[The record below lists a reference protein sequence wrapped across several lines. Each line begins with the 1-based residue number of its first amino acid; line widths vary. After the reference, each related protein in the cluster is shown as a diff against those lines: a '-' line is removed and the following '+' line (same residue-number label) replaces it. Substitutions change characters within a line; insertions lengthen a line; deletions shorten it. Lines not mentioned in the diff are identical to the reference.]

1 MSKIYY
7 VDGHAG
13 SGKTLQT
20 SHWVVE
26 QACKF
31 NKRIVIATPTT
42 LLQYQWAENINNL
55 LIDIPTKPSILVI
68 NSETSD
74 TSARGQ
80 LTNAFKEGNANI
92 IIVTQQNLINTGI
105 VKGSN
110 KYHLIMD
117 ELPAIEG
124 IDIITASSNESKE
137 LIKNSVS
144 VQDSKCASYKI
155 VTCEN
160 KSALRKF
167 VDQKGDAHRNDLAVD
182 AFKKIIDND
191 IDVFIKSSDW
201 SSFYN
206 GEIEQL
212 NLHHIVKPSRFS
224 HFKSVTFMGANFKH
238 SMLFNVWER
247 VYACEF
253 TKSNVA
259 NVREIVEEETGRR
272 ATIHFL
278 MDEHFS
284 KSKRNLITP
293 EVSSTI
299 FNELVDGKDHIWLAN
314 NDVKDSQYTIKNG
327 KRLPIVSHGINSWKD
342 HTTVVHIAA
351 LNDKPFHL
359 AFLMEYVGFTSDE
372 IKKAKMSEIIYQGVM
387 RCNLRVR
394 KSDKAV
400 DVYVMDKQTALDL
413 KSYLPGASVKK
424 IAQGTVNDTYKRGK
438 MSSRDTTERHRFK
451 NEFVDHPGIFN
462 EPDIKV
468 SFEETIS
475 ATCVGEFDTPTFRHF
490 RDFFKSESSN
500 VVSGKDN
507 NNLFSPA
514 IFDSEY
520 TVRCGDEV
528 IHIGGKNKQIKGL
541 AQFKQASVLVFDI
554 DKTKTSPEDV
564 SARIPFK
571 HFIYSSYSNG
581 KDGLYSYRV
590 VVGLKYAL
598 DEKNYKLLYDFIYEK
613 FKDIATADVTKRTPV
628 SFFYFPSQSN
638 FGQNV
643 WIDMVDSRS
652 HRLLNP
658 VDIIPVLEE
667 MTTVETNDEIENVYV
682 STDMTSIQGNLIDRK
697 QFLINQWRG
706 MTHGRHKGFFN
717 FGLGLS
723 YIGVNPVEL
732 HSILTT
738 EATMNGRDRSRQIPS
753 IMSSIYRYSI

>member
-31 NKRIVIATPTT
+31 NKKIVIATPTT

-55 LIDIPTKPSILVI
+55 LIDIPSKPTVLVI
-68 NSETSD
+68 NSDTSD

-80 LTNAFKEGNANI
+80 LTNAYKDGSANI

-117 ELPAIEG
+117 ELPTIEG
-124 IDIITASSNESKE
+124 IDIVTASSTESKE
-137 LIKNSVS
+137 LIKSSVS
-144 VQDSKCASYKI
+144 ILDTKTPSYKLI
-155 VTCEN
+155 TCES
-160 KSALRKF
+160 KSSLRKF
-167 VDQKGDAHRNDLAVD
+167 VDQKGDAHRNDSAVD

-201 SSFYN
+201 NSFYN
-206 GEIEQL
+206 NELEQL
-212 NLHHIVKPSRFS
+212 NFHHIVKPSRFT

-238 SMLFNVWER
+238 SMLYNVWER
-247 VYACEF
+247 VYSCEF
-253 TKSNVA
+253 TKSNIA

-284 KSKRNLITP
+284 KSKRNIVTP
-293 EVSSTI
+293 EVSTTI
-299 FNELVDGKDHIWLAN
+299 FNELVNGKDHIWLAN

-327 KRLPIVSHGINSWKD
+327 KRLPIISHGINSWRD
-342 HTTVVHIAA
+342 HTTVVHLAA
-351 LNDKPFHL
+351 LNDKPFHI
-359 AFLMEYVGFTSDE
+359 AFLIDYVGFTSEE

-394 KSDKAV
+394 KSDKKV
-400 DVYVMDKQTALDL
+400 DIYVMDKQTALDL

-424 IAQGTVNDTYKRGK
+424 IAQGMVNDTYKREK
-438 MSSRDTTERHRFK
+438 LSSRDTTERHRFK
-451 NEFVDHPGIFN
+451 NEFIEHPGIFN

-475 ATCVGEFDTPTFRHF
+475 STCVGEFDSPTFRHF
-490 RDFFKSESSN
+490 RDFFKAESSN
-500 VVSGKDN
+500 VVSGKEH

-514 IFDSEY
+514 IFESEY
-520 TVRCGDEV
+520 TIRCGDEV
-528 IHIGGKNKQIKGL
+528 VHIGGKNKQIKGL
-541 AQFKQASVLVFDI
+541 SQFKQASVLVFDI
-554 DKTKTSPEDV
+554 DKTTTSPEEV
-564 SARIPFK
+564 SERIPFK
-571 HFIYSSYSNG
+571 HFIYSSYSNK

-590 VVGLKYAL
+590 VVGLKYAV

-613 FKDIATADVTKRTPV
+613 FKDIASADASKRTPV
-628 SFFYFPSQSN
+628 SFFYFPSQSH
-638 FGQNV
+638 FGENV
-643 WIDMVDSRS
+643 WIDMVDCRK

-658 VDIIPVLEE
+658 IDIIPALEE
-667 MTTVETNDEIENVYV
+667 MSNVEKHDEIENVYV
-682 STDMTSIQGNLIDRK
+682 STDMSAIQNNLVDRK

-706 MTHGRHKGFFN
+706 MGRGRHKGFFN
-717 FGLGLS
+717 LGLSLS
-723 YIGVNPVEL
+723 YIGVNPAEL

-738 EATMNGRDRSRQIPS
+738 ESKTNGRDRSRQIPS